1 MLLLF
6 RTMLRSGGLLAVS
19 LALAGF
25 AFYGIAILSVSLV
38 DDPGRALKIL
48 AVFLLL
54 SAVFGVVL
62 RWALR
67 KAIAQALRPFESA
80 RAASSRIVASG
91 GEGGRYAFRRFRKG
105 AGAAGLLAKGAL
117 KFPFRAAGRL
127 ARGAFHG
134 AARATGGA
142 RRAAGNLFPKISL
155 SRRGPRSGSALP
167 TSWGNM

>member
-19 LALAGF
+19 LALVGF
-25 AFYGIAILSVSLV
+25 AFYGIALLSVALV
-38 DDPGRALKIL
+38 DDPGRAVGIL

-54 SAVFGVVL
+54 SAVFGVAL
-62 RWALR
+62 RWVLR

-91 GEGGRYAFRRFRKG
+91 GVGGRHAFRRLRKG

-117 KFPFRAAGRL
+117 KFPLRAAGQL

-142 RRAAGNLFPKISL
+142 GRAAGNLFPKIPP
-155 SRRGPRSGSALP
+155 SRRRPRSGRALP
-167 TSWGNM
+167 SSGGNV